1 MSALPHDLAAE
12 LLKFVPSEPAS
23 EPRRQRGRPRAL
35 SNSQQLGRILKAVAQ
50 IHSKNKTL
58 RSSQSIAAAL
68 KKRAEYASVS
78 ERTLRRY
85 VKTALDWELGN
96 LKRIPRR
103 CWQQIL
109 GISPPGGVITE
120 KVLREKAF
128 ELLRHHLR
136 QHELL
141 ARK

>member
-1 MSALPHDLAAE
+1 MDIGE
-12 LLKFVPSEPAS
+12 
-23 EPRRQRGRPRAL
+23 
-35 SNSQQLGRILKAVAQ
+35 
-50 IHSKNKTL
+50 
-58 RSSQSIAAAL
+58 IA
-68 KKRAEYASVS
+68 YASVS
-78 ERTLRRY
+78 ERTFRRY